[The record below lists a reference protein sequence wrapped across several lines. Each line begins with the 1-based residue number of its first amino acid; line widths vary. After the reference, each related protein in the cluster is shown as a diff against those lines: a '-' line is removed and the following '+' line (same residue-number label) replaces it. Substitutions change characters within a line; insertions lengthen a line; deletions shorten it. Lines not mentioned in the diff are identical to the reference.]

1 MFRTRSRNTQASALK
16 ILSLLTCHT
25 TEVPPRKKI
34 VLCRVW
40 CLFLFYSYCLSF
52 PVSQNRYD
60 RSFWK
65 CSSLSRP
72 MDSRSTVAAVLI
84 AMYINV
90 NGQNHVC
97 SVYLLTLKTHLF
109 IHSILKRKAV
119 NLVTENKLF
128 LTCYI
133 YGVEPSSLHT
143 HFICKAEDIPV
154 FYPTTTTLWNNLM
167 CGCFPERYN
176 VDLWSPIH
184 WLIVYPSSISS
195 WPWITTMSK
204 TSFSNVLPCGTL
216 VLGKHQ

>member
-1 MFRTRSRNTQASALK
+1 MFRTTTRNTQESALK

-34 VLCRVW
+34 VLCRVR
-40 CLFLFYSYCLSF
+40 CPFLFYSHCLSF

-65 CSSLSRP
+65 YSSISRP
-72 MDSRSTVAAVLI
+72 IDSRSTVAVVLI
-84 AMYINV
+84 AVYINV
-90 NGQNHVC
+90 NEQNHVC

-128 LTCYI
+128 LTCCI
-133 YGVEPSSLHT
+133 YGVETSSLHT
-143 HFICKAEDIPV
+143 HSICKAEVIPV
-154 FYPTTTTLWNNLM
+154 FLSNNHY
-167 CGCFPERYN
+167 FVEQYN
-176 VDLWSPIH
+176 GWMLPRMLQCWSLKPNS
-184 WLIVYPSSISS
+184 LVNRYPSSISS
-195 WPWITTMSK
+195 WSWIPTMSK

-216 VLGKHQ
+216 VLGKYQ